1 MWLTCDGIAAQEK
14 PDRRIRLS
22 GVRAQC
28 ARSVAE
34 DRLQTRKDRGKIQV
48 GLCARTE
55 VAT

>member
-1 MWLTCDGIAAQEK
+1 MWLTCDDITAQEK
-14 PDRRIRLS
+14 TRSPDK
-22 GVRAQC
+22 GFACPAC
-28 ARSVAE
+28 ARSVTE